1 MTNIGYKKISE
12 IYQGDNLIVDKNE
25 STNEMKIGEEAISFV
40 FQGNETLYPNPIST
54 DLFLWYDFKGLK
66 NNSKNK
72 YLAKDLSI
80 FGNNGNLK
88 EFVYND
94 SSGYNNGL
102 IFDGIDDYLMTNL
115 SVNNKQLTISINIE
129 TTKSNSNFYI
139 FSGESSYIFIRKNN
153 NNLEFSF
160 LNSLSKQELFVSQ
173 KFFIENYG
181 SQYITFCMNVFDKTV
196 KFYTNGDLLENF
208 TMLESDNL
216 RFKIEKIGRSN
227 LNSGYFLKGKIKS
240 FKVYKRALSQEEIQ
254 YNYKLEKERWNL

>member
-1 MTNIGYKKISE
+1 MTNVGYKKISR
-12 IYQGDNLIVDKNE
+12 IYQGDNLIVDNDE

-54 DLFLWYDFKGLK
+54 DLVSWYDFKGLK
-66 NNSKNK
+66 NDSKNK

-80 FGNNGNLK
+80 FGNDGNLK
-88 EFVYND
+88 NFVYND
-94 SSGYNNGL
+94 GSGYNNGL

-139 FSGESSYIFIRKNN
+139 VSGESSYVFIRKNN

-173 KFFIENYG
+173 NFFIENYG
-181 SQYITFCMNVFDKTV
+181 SQYITFCVNIFDKTV
-196 KFYTNGDLLENF
+196 KFYMNGVLFESFAMLENN
-208 TMLESDNL
+208 NL
-216 RFKIEKIGRSN
+216 GFKIDKIGRSN
-227 LNSGYFLKGKIKS
+227 LNSGYFLKGNVKS
-240 FKVYKRALSQEEIQ
+240 FKVYKRALSQKEIQ
-254 YNYKLEKERWNL
+254 YNYKLEKERWEL